1 MTSKKRVTLN
11 RIRKAR
17 SLLLDVMEW
26 YTEDLSSRDKRAVSD
41 TRSLL
46 ADIQDDLEERGETQ

>member
-1 MTSKKRVTLN
+1 MTSKKKVTVN
-11 RIRKAR
+11 RIKKAR
-17 SLLLDVMEW
+17 SLLLDVMEE
-26 YTEDLSSRDKRAVSD
+26 YTGDLSSRYERAVSN